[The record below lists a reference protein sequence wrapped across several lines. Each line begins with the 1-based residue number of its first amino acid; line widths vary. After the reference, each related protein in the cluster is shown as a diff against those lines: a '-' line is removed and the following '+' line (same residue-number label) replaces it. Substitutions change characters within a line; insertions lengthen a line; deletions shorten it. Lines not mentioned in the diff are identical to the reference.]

1 MNVQSFDSMI
11 EWTKDLHYQL
21 AEVLA
26 EAQRVQLDERSKW
39 LLNYLKEQEVRLGDM
54 VEGFQ
59 DQAEEKA
66 LNSQIYDWESHTPDE
81 LASYTDKPFGTM
93 SYDDVA
99 EHVLHAH
106 NEIMLLYR
114 YLLSRYS
121 IAEER
126 TLMEGLLNMEERE
139 TMQISQNIN
148 RGRDM

>member
-1 MNVQSFDSMI
+1 MNVQSFESMI
-11 EWTKDLHYQL
+11 EWTRDLHYNL

-26 EAQRVQLDERSKW
+26 AAQHVQLDERAKW

-54 VEGFQ
+54 VDSFQ
-59 DQAEEKA
+59 EQADEKA
-66 LNSQIYDWESHTPDE
+66 LNSQIYDWESHTPAE
-81 LASYTDKPFGTM
+81 LARFTDKPFATM
-93 SYDDVA
+93 SYDDIA
-99 EHVLHAH
+99 ENVLHAH

-121 IAEER
+121 IPEER